1 VCGFDRVGRLAPTVL
16 VDTHQERGKDRT
28 MSDPLY
34 NKYRAAIDVLQKG
47 RDVLVDAL
55 ADEINDQGTDLIE
68 GGYQFNEFLE
78 SQGTRLHF
86 LALLVGQLE
95 QSAESLDESLTAPP
109 PPPPPKSPARKRT
122 RPRAKKIQ
130 QKVPTEGSP
139 DDA

>member
-1 VCGFDRVGRLAPTVL
+1 
-16 VDTHQERGKDRT
+16 
-28 MSDPLY
+28 MSW
-34 NKYRAAIDVLQKG
+34 NKYRTAIDILQKG
-47 RDVLVDAL
+47 RDVLVEAM
-55 ADEINDQGTDLIE
+55 ADEIVDQGRDLVD

-86 LALLVGQLE
+86 LSLLVSQLE
-95 QSAESLDESLTAPP
+95 QSADALDEALTAPP

-122 RPRAKKIQ
+122 RARSKKIQ